1 MSEIAEFTRHL
12 GHYLQPP
19 DVALVERA
27 FAFSEQAHQG
37 QFRKSG
43 EPYISH
49 PLAVASILSQ
59 WRLDAQGLAAAL
71 LHDVMEDSGITKNEI
86 ETSFGKPV
94 AEMVDG
100 VSKLDQIE
108 FQTREDAQA
117 ENFRKMLLAMAQDVR
132 VILIK
137 LADRLHNM
145 RTLDAMAPT
154 HRERIARETL
164 DIYAPIA
171 NRLGLN
177 ALYLELQELS
187 FKHLHPARYRVL
199 AKAIKAAR
207 GNRREVMN
215 RILQSIRDGL
225 KDADIAA
232 TVSGREKTIY
242 SVYKKMREKRYTFS
256 QVFDIYGVRVL
267 VKDTTACYAALGVLH
282 NLYKPIPGK
291 FKDYVAI
298 PKANGYQSLH
308 TTLFGPFGTP
318 LEAQIR
324 TQDMHRI
331 AESGVAA
338 HWLYKAGGE
347 LDIAEAQEQ
356 THRWLQSLLE
366 IQSESRDSKEF
377 LEHVKGDLFPDAI
390 YVFTPKGKIMALPLG
405 ATPVDFAYAV
415 HTDIGHHC
423 TAARINYE
431 LMPLRTELKNGD
443 QVEIITSASARPN
456 PSWLGF
462 VATGKARSRIRHFLK
477 SLQQRESALL
487 GERMLE
493 QALTS
498 LKVPPASVTWE
509 RWEALARE
517 YGAKG
522 QTEILADIGLGKRLS
537 FVVAQA
543 LTRSRRPRRRRAGA
557 DACQARRSAASRCR
571 GRRDPVR
578 QVLPADPGGR
588 DHRPFSPRAG
598 PDGAYPRLHHA
609 QEGQG
614 RQRSDCRRRMG
625 AGDRRRIRSRHP
637 AAGGRRARPAR
648 ASRHGHRGR
657 RCEHRISVDGAARR
671 GPCRRDV
678 LQRPGARPQTS
689 RQRHAGVAPH
699 PRGQARDACAHVVS
713 QRSTGRK
720 RKRPGVP
727 GRRRERVRVRRFET
741 RAASAARPT
750 HAFHA

>member
-12 GHYLQPP
+12 GHYLPAP
-19 DVALVERA
+19 DVELVERA
-27 FAFSEQAHQG
+27 FAFSESAHQG

-43 EPYISH
+43 EPYITH

-71 LHDVMEDSGITKNEI
+71 LHDVMEDTSVTKTEI

-94 AEMVDG
+94 ADMVDG

-108 FQTREDAQA
+108 FQSREDAQA

-187 FKHLHPARYRVL
+187 FKHLHPIRYRVL

-215 RILQSIRDGL
+215 RILNSIREGL
-225 KDADIAA
+225 KHEGIAA
-232 TVSGREKTIY
+232 TVSGREKTVY

-256 QVFDIYGVRVL
+256 QVFDIYGIRVL
-267 VKDTTACYAALGVLH
+267 VKDTNACYAALGVLH
-282 NLYKPIPGK
+282 RLYKPIPGK

-318 LEAQIR
+318 LEAQLR

-331 AESGVAA
+331 AEAGVAA
-338 HWLYKAGGE
+338 HWLYKTGE
-347 LDIAEAQEQ
+347 LDIAEAQLQ

-377 LEHVKGDLFPDAI
+377 LEHIKGDLFPEEI
-390 YVFTPKGKIMALPLG
+390 YVFTPKGKIMALPRG
-405 ATPVDFAYAV
+405 ATAVDFAYSV

-443 QVEIITSASARPN
+443 QVEIVTSPTARPN
-456 PSWLGF
+456 PSWLNF

-477 SLQQRESALL
+477 SLQQRESAVL

-493 QALTS
+493 QALAS
-498 LKVPPASVTWE
+498 LKVPAESITWD

-522 QTEILADIGLGKRLS
+522 RLDILADIGVGKRLS

-543 LTRSRRPRRRRAGA
+543 LTRAANRGSDEAVAPPIKPGALQLRGVEGVAIQYGKCCRPIPGDAIVGQFRRSQGLMVHTRDCQTLRKGRVDSDQIVDVEWAPEVIGVFEAGIRLLVSDQRGLLAQLATEIADAGA
-557 DACQARRSAASRCR
+557 NIEYLSMER
-571 GRRDPVR
+571 
-578 QVLPADPGGR
+578 
-588 DHRPFSPRAG
+588 
-598 PDGAYPRLHHA
+598 PDGDAVVAMFFSVQVR
-609 QEGQG
+609 
-614 RQRSDCRRRMG
+614 
-625 AGDRRRIRSRHP
+625 DRKHLANVIRALRRIPSVKRVQ
-637 AAGGRRARPAR
+637 RAR
-648 ASRHGHRGR
+648 
-657 RCEHRISVDGAARR
+657 
-671 GPCRRDV
+671 
-678 LQRPGARPQTS
+678 T
-689 RQRHAGVAPH
+689 
-699 PRGQARDACAHVVS
+699 
-713 QRSTGRK
+713 
-720 RKRPGVP
+720 
-727 GRRRERVRVRRFET
+727 
-741 RAASAARPT
+741 
-750 HAFHA
+750 

>member
-12 GHYLQPP
+12 GHYLPP
-19 DVALVERA
+19 PEVALVERA
-27 FAFSEQAHQG
+27 FAFSESAHQG

-43 EPYISH
+43 DPYISH

-71 LHDVMEDSGITKNEI
+71 LHDVMEDTAVTKIEI

-94 AEMVDG
+94 ADMVDG

-177 ALYLELQELS
+177 ALYQELQELA

-207 GNRREVMN
+207 GNRREVID
-215 RILQSIRDGL
+215 RILQSIREGL
-225 KDADIAA
+225 KRANIPAMV
-232 TVSGREKTIY
+232 TGREKTVY
-242 SVYKKMREKRYTFS
+242 SVYKKMREKHYTFS
-256 QVFDIYGVRVL
+256 QVNDIYGVRVL
-267 VKDTTACYAALGVLH
+267 VKDLTACYSALGVLH
-282 NLYKPIPGK
+282 SLYKPIPGK

-308 TTLFGPFGTP
+308 TTLFGPYGTP

-331 AESGVAA
+331 AEAGVAA
-338 HWLYKAGGE
+338 HWLYKTGGE
-347 LDIAEAQEQ
+347 LDIAEAQQQ

-377 LEHVKGDLFPDAI
+377 LEHIKGDLFPDEI
-390 YVFTPKGKIMALPLG
+390 YVFTPKGKIMALPRG
-405 ATPVDFAYAV
+405 ATAVDFAYAV

-423 TAARINYE
+423 VAARINYE
-431 LMPLRTELKNGD
+431 LLPLRTELKNGD
-443 QVEIITSASARPN
+443 HVEILTSPTARPN
-456 PSWLGF
+456 PSWLSF
-462 VATGKARSRIRHFLK
+462 VATGKARSRIRHYLK
-477 SLQQRESALL
+477 GLQQKESAAL
-487 GERMLE
+487 GERLLN
-493 QALTS
+493 QALAT
-498 LKVPPASVTWE
+498 LKVEPDAISWD
-509 RWEALARE
+509 RWEAVAKE
-517 YGAKG
+517 YGTKSHLD
-522 QTEILADIGLGKRLS
+522 ILADIGLGKRLS

-543 LTRSRRPRRRRAGA
+543 LTRPHGKGDEPMAPTKPGALTLRGVEGVAIQYARCCRPI
-557 DACQARRSAASRCR
+557 
-571 GRRDPVR
+571 
-578 QVLPADPGGR
+578 PGDTIVGQFR
-588 DHRPFSPRAG
+588 K
-598 PDGAYPRLHHA
+598 
-609 QEGQG
+609 GQG
-614 RQRSDCRRRMG
+614 LIVHLRECVTLRKQRVEVGELVDVEWSPDVQG
-625 AGDRRRIRSRHP
+625 VFDAGVRVLVSDRRGLL
-637 AAGGRRARPAR
+637 ADLA
-648 ASRHGHRGR
+648 
-657 RCEHRISVDGAARR
+657 
-671 GPCRRDV
+671 
-678 LQRPGARPQTS
+678 T
-689 RQRHAGVAPH
+689 
-699 PRGQARDACAHVVS
+699 
-713 QRSTGRK
+713 
-720 RKRPGVP
+720 
-727 GRRRERVRVRRFET
+727 
-741 RAASAARPT
+741 
-750 HAFHA
+750 

>member
-12 GHYLQPP
+12 GHYLLPP

-27 FAFSEQAHQG
+27 FNFSEHAHQG

-43 EPYISH
+43 EPYITH

-71 LHDVMEDSGITKNEI
+71 LHDVMEDTNVTKTEI
-86 ETSFGKPV
+86 ESSFGKPV
-94 AEMVDG
+94 ADMVDG

-108 FQTREDAQA
+108 FQSREDAQA

-187 FKHLHPARYRVL
+187 FKHLNPMRYRVL
-199 AKAIKAAR
+199 ARAIKSAR

-215 RILQSIRDGL
+215 RILQSMRDGL
-225 KDADIAA
+225 KLA
-232 TVSGREKTIY
+232 TISATAIGREKTAY
-242 SVYKKMREKRYTFS
+242 SVYKKMREKHYSFS

-267 VKDTTACYAALGVLH
+267 VKDVTACYAALGVLH
-282 NLYKPIPGK
+282 SLYKPIPGK
-291 FKDYVAI
+291 FKDYIAI

-331 AESGVAA
+331 AEAGVAA

-347 LDIAEAQEQ
+347 LNIAEAQQQ

-366 IQSESRDSKEF
+366 IQSESRDPKEF
-377 LEHVKGDLFPDAI
+377 LEHIKGDLFPEEI
-390 YVFTPKGKIMALPLG
+390 YVFTPKGKIMALPRG
-405 ATPVDFAYAV
+405 ATAVDFAYAV

-423 TAARINYE
+423 TSARINYE

-443 QVEIITSASARPN
+443 QVEIMTSPTARPN
-456 PSWLGF
+456 PSWLNF

-477 SLQQRESALL
+477 SLQQRESAVL

-493 QALTS
+493 QALAS
-498 LKVPPASVTWE
+498 LKVPSESITWE
-509 RWEALARE
+509 RWEALGRE

-522 QTEILADIGLGKRLS
+522 RLDILADIGVGKRLS

-543 LTRSRRPRRRRAGA
+543 LTRASNRSGDDPPPASAKAGTLQLRGVEGVAIQYAKCCRPLPGDEIFGQFRRGQGLSVHTRDCQTLKKIRVDSDQIVDVEWAADVQGVFEAGIRLLVADERGLLARLATEIADAGA
-557 DACQARRSAASRCR
+557 NITYVSMER
-571 GRRDPVR
+571 
-578 QVLPADPGGR
+578 
-588 DHRPFSPRAG
+588 
-598 PDGAYPRLHHA
+598 PDGDDVVAMFFTVQVR
-609 QEGQG
+609 
-614 RQRSDCRRRMG
+614 
-625 AGDRRRIRSRHP
+625 DRRHLAHVMRSLRHISDVKRIQ
-637 AAGGRRARPAR
+637 RAR
-648 ASRHGHRGR
+648 
-657 RCEHRISVDGAARR
+657 
-671 GPCRRDV
+671 
-678 LQRPGARPQTS
+678 T
-689 RQRHAGVAPH
+689 
-699 PRGQARDACAHVVS
+699 
-713 QRSTGRK
+713 
-720 RKRPGVP
+720 
-727 GRRRERVRVRRFET
+727 
-741 RAASAARPT
+741 
-750 HAFHA
+750 